1 MKTILGYILMLV
13 LMTAIFSCS
22 KQQLPTND
30 LTTLA
35 SEVTSMNT
43 TGFLVYIF
51 DQEAVPG
58 LGPTAETTWQI
69 LQAVPLEQSAFIV
82 TEDILLSYH
91 WQTQT
96 ITFTNPWGQT
106 NFDAPSYMRDGLGA
120 FVVVYQGQRL
130 FGGKIVFAGSPR
142 RFDYPAM
149 ALSKDF
155 ILMEN
160 PELQGKLVYSF
171 HPRSAVM
178 YPPQSQF
185 LAADPAIAE
194 AVKEHLRQLGK
205 LVE

>member
-1 MKTILGYILMLV
+1 MRWIGFCWLLV
-13 LMTAIFSCS
+13 LLGGCTQIDQPPPTTNQFAI
-22 KQQLPTND
+22 
-30 LTTLA
+30 
-35 SEVTSMNT
+35 
-43 TGFLVYIF
+43 YIF
-51 DQEAVPG
+51 DQEAVPW
-58 LGPTAETTWQI
+58 LGPTADTAWQI
-69 LQAVPLEQSAFIV
+69 LQAVPLAQSAFTV
-82 TEDILLSYH
+82 TEQLLLSYH
-91 WQTQT
+91 WPTQT

-120 FVVVYQGQRL
+120 FVVVYNSQRL

-149 ALSKDF
+149 ALSTDF

-185 LAADPAIAE
+185 LATDPAIAE
-194 AVKEHLRQLGK
+194 AVKTHLRQLGK